1 MINDTRDLCNYLA
14 ERDVPCPNC
23 RYNLRG
29 LNAAFCPECKTPIVL
44 RVAADDQ
51 HGWVFMVGL
60 VGWSLGAG
68 FSLIVLLLGFTLAIL
83 DPYHTG
89 GLGTAVWVFRS
100 LFWGALI
107 QWGAI
112 AMLLKWNR
120 RIRRW
125 PLIGQGGLALLGYVL
140 SLGNAILFFVTLFM

>member
-1 MINDTRDLCNYLA
+1 MINDTRDLCTFLA

-23 RYNLRG
+23 RYSLRG

-68 FSLIVLLLGFTLAIL
+68 FSLFVLLFGLMLLVL
-83 DPYHTG
+83 DPYHSG
-89 GLGTAVWVFRS
+89 GIQGAVWAFRS
-100 LFWGALI
+100 VFWGTLI
-107 QWGAI
+107 QGSVI
-112 AMLLKWNR
+112 VTLLIQHR
-120 RIRRW
+120 RVRSW
-125 PLIGQGGLALLGYVL
+125 SFIGQLGLALLGYGA
-140 SLGNAILFFVTLFM
+140 SLANAIFFAVTTVT